1 MHLHFCRAKFITYI
15 MLKAKQKMRK
25 KKYVVG
31 ENENEV
37 ANLASVKNRSINSI
51 PLMQLLSR
59 IIILPF
65 DKMLQVPFPDTPF
78 FKTTKHP
85 KN

>member
-51 PLMQLLSR
+51 PLM
-59 IIILPF
+59 
-65 DKMLQVPFPDTPF
+65 
-78 FKTTKHP
+78 
-85 KN
+85 